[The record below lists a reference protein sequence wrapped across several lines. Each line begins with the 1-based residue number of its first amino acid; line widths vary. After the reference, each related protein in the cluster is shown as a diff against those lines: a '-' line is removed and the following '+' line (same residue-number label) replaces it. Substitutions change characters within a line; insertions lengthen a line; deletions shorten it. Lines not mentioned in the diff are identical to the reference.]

1 MGFYHSLHLIILNI
15 LSDFY
20 KLNIRDFLFKSFNF
34 VQDYVTHKYSKLTY
48 FYIPFK
54 LNLSV

>member
-1 MGFYHSLHLIILNI
+1 MGFHHSLHLIILNI

-20 KLNIRDFLFKSFNF
+20 KLNICDFLFKSFNF
-34 VQDYVTHKYSKLTY
+34 VQDYVTHKYSKLIY